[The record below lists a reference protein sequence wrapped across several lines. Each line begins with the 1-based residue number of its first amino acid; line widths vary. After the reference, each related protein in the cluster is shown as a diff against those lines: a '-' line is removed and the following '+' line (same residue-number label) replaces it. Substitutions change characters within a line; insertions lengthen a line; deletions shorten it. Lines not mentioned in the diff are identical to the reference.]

1 MNAKAFLVD
10 ALSSAL
16 DLGLATPEDVV
27 RHVTPDVLAAHLPRP
42 LWARLLTACVGAPR
56 VDAVLIVETLG
67 VANLVEHLPPPI
79 MWGCLAEV
87 GARALG
93 GTYVAPPRTDH
104 AASISAAPAPVA
116 ASASAPTSR
125 PNVVIGT
132 PSPPVATVKPLAI
145 DSPPP
150 PEPPKPAR
158 PAPVNPGPS
167 IPSPGSQPLAEIA
180 ADIDAELA
188 AATTPATARTRTPTN
203 RFRPS
208 STSTNIGRLATRRPQ
223 ASVANPEPTVEVPV
237 EPAIAAA
244 PTPPPAPAPERRVR
258 RGETEAE
265 LEIETAVADA
275 ADWANKLAMEEEQ
288 YVEWSGSEET
298 RPSTE
303 DYRKR

>member
-1 MNAKAFLVD
+1 VNAKAFLVD

-16 DLGLATPEDVV
+16 DLGHATPDDVV
-27 RHVTPDVLAAHLPRP
+27 RHVTPDVLAAHLPRA

-67 VANLVEHLPPPI
+67 IANLVEHLPSPI
-79 MWGCLAEV
+79 LWGCLAEV

-93 GTYVAPPRTDH
+93 GTYVAVP
-104 AASISAAPAPVA
+104 ASVRSA
-116 ASASAPTSR
+116 ASAPIAM
-125 PNVVIGT
+125 GT
-132 PSPPVATVKPLAI
+132 PSPPVAAVKPLAI

-158 PAPVNPGPS
+158 QTPVNPGPS

-188 AATTPATARTRTPTN
+188 AAASTPATARTRTPTN

-223 ASVANPEPTVEVPV
+223 ASVTNPEPTVEVPV
-237 EPAIAAA
+237 EPAIAAT
-244 PTPPPAPAPERRVR
+244 PTPPAPPAPPAPAPERRVR

-275 ADWANKLAMEEEQ
+275 ADWANKLSVEAEDGE